1 MRKPNGSMMIKT
13 KLNPQ
18 IVVNYF
24 NELYPKAKCA
34 LNYENGFQLVIA
46 VMLSAQ
52 AKDERVNQVDAILF
66 DKYQSIVA
74 LANASVEDVTT
85 ILKPLGIAKRK
96 AKNVIAIANKF
107 LSSNLKE
114 VPNDEN
120 FLLSL
125 PGIGLKAKNVILI
138 ELFDAQVFPVD
149 THVYRVSYNLG
160 LRSKKDDPYKCE
172 LKLEKYFKDYR
183 YKLLHHQ
190 MISFGRNICK
200 AISPRCEICKLKAYC
215 RHFLK

>member
-74 LANASVEDVTT
+74 LANKTFYYLCLA
-85 ILKPLGIAKRK
+85 LG
-96 AKNVIAIANKF
+96 
-107 LSSNLKE
+107 
-114 VPNDEN
+114 
-120 FLLSL
+120 
-125 PGIGLKAKNVILI
+125 
-138 ELFDAQVFPVD
+138 
-149 THVYRVSYNLG
+149 
-160 LRSKKDDPYKCE
+160 
-172 LKLEKYFKDYR
+172 
-183 YKLLHHQ
+183 
-190 MISFGRNICK
+190 
-200 AISPRCEICKLKAYC
+200 
-215 RHFLK
+215 

>member
-1 MRKPNGSMMIKT
+1 MIKN
-13 KLNPQ
+13 KLNPE
-18 IVVNYF
+18 IVTTYF
-24 NELYPKAKCA
+24 NELFPHAKCA
-34 LNYENGFQLVIA
+34 LNYSNGFQLVIA

-66 DKYQSIVA
+66 EKYPSIES
-74 LANASVEDVTT
+74 LANANIEEVTN
-85 ILKPLGIAKRK
+85 ILKPLGLAKRK
-96 AKNVIAIANKF
+96 AQNVIAIASRF
-107 LSSNLKE
+107 SSLNLKE

-138 ELFDAQVFPVD
+138 ELFDVQVFPVD

-172 LKLEKYFKDYR
+172 LKLEKYFKKYR
-183 YKLLHHQ
+183 FKLLHHQ
-190 MISFGRNICK
+190 MISFGRNVCK
-200 AISPRCEICKLKAYC
+200 AISPRCEICKLHAYC